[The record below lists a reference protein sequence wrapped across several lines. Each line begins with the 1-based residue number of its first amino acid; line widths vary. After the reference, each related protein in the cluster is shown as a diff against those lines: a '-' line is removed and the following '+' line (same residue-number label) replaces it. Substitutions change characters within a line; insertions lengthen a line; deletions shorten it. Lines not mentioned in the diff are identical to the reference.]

1 MNDTFEA
8 FWQIVTSVWSSA
20 VFGVGIGSIIV
31 ALGIFVV
38 FLLLRGVFARF
49 VIGFLVRL
57 AKRTS
62 FAFPSTSVYLEKLP
76 FGTPEVFPHSPEG
89 PNIES

>member
-8 FWQIVTSVWSSA
+8 FWRIVMSIWSSA
-20 VFGVGIGSIIV
+20 LFGVGVGSIIV
-31 ALGIFVV
+31 ALGIFTL
-38 FLLLRGVFARF
+38 FLVLRGIFARF

-57 AKRTS
+57 AKRTET
-62 FAFPSTSVYLEKLP
+62 AFPSTSVYLEQMP
-76 FGTPEVFPHSPEG
+76 FGTPEVFPHSPQS